1 MRRVEDSESDDD
13 GTNERTPLLDRIRR
27 QPQEACS
34 HGLISVVLIL
44 CLATFVTRVEAI
56 ITFPYLRT
64 LQRCSSQDSGLY
76 WSGSLFCTD
85 RALVARAS
93 QADANYM
100 QCIGLI
106 LNSLFLPALGWFGD
120 RCGRRPLVALYF
132 GGLAIESGINAS
144 VHSIGAF
151 FCAVA
156 FQKCTDG
163 LTPAL
168 IAMISDL
175 FPAEDRMYAYLM
187 CVLGA
192 APVYT
197 LTYGAVAYSVLSHHL
212 RSYASTWSILG
223 LMSLFCACLV
233 FLAPE
238 TLTASVRAAATASA
252 KESAAGAV
260 LGRPSQ
266 GPADVG
272 GTSSSSSSSSSRS
285 RSRRRADE
293 SRMCLPMHLL
303 LCCCHGCSRVKGG
316 HSPATC
322 AASPVFAACA
332 NPSLRF
338 VMIIEVPAL
347 LAFAAFSTLDGFALI
362 AYGWEQESM
371 VYVRFATLPAAGLA
385 SLLGVR
391 LMRRIEPLRT
401 LQIGLGCLFCSLL
414 AMSFAQWHVGLLYL
428 ALVLAGGSTL
438 AVLPILRLIGTQAGA
453 TQQASASAMLLAVA
467 HAAQGVGLLS
477 HAYIF
482 DNAAAHGVLFAPF
495 AFGALA
501 SFFAL
506 AFALCFPPP
515 EHAWLVDPELPQ
527 ARRDL

>member
-1 MRRVEDSESDDD
+1 
-13 GTNERTPLLDRIRR
+13 
-27 QPQEACS
+27 
-34 HGLISVVLIL
+34 
-44 CLATFVTRVEAI
+44 
-56 ITFPYLRT
+56 
-64 LQRCSSQDSGLY
+64 
-76 WSGSLFCTD
+76 
-85 RALVARAS
+85 
-93 QADANYM
+93 
-100 QCIGLI
+100 
-106 LNSLFLPALGWFGD
+106 
-120 RCGRRPLVALYF
+120 
-132 GGLAIESGINAS
+132 
-144 VHSIGAF
+144 
-151 FCAVA
+151 
-156 FQKCTDG
+156 
-163 LTPAL
+163 
-168 IAMISDL
+168 
-175 FPAEDRMYAYLM
+175 
-187 CVLGA
+187 
-192 APVYT
+192 
-197 LTYGAVAYSVLSHHL
+197 
-212 RSYASTWSILG
+212 
-223 LMSLFCACLV
+223 
-233 FLAPE
+233 
-238 TLTASVRAAATASA
+238 
-252 KESAAGAV
+252 
-260 LGRPSQ
+260 
-266 GPADVG
+266 
-272 GTSSSSSSSSSRS
+272 
-285 RSRRRADE
+285 
-293 SRMCLPMHLL
+293 MCLPMHLL

-515 EHAWLVDPELPQ
+515 EHAWLVEPELPQ